1 MANAV
6 VGESGFER
14 GIYDLRNR
22 YDPYPMQRRFHSTT
36 CQYPF
41 MGGAAGPGKT
51 LAMIME
57 QMTACNEFNASDGP
71 QVHTLLL
78 RRTNPKLEATV
89 ITRFREAIDPSLYRK
104 FNLTKSEVTWWN
116 GATTLFGSMQYDHN
130 AWDYQGQW
138 LQIGYDELCEF
149 TFQQWMA
156 TSAWNRC
163 PVSPHTKK
171 YGAGNPIGIG
181 ALWCEDLWVNL
192 QPCHGMD
199 DDQKA
204 QYLAGI
210 YYENG
215 VKKHRDY
222 AYFPATYLDN
232 PVYANDPTFLKNLS
246 AYPAALRD
254 ALKLGKWGVA
264 AGYFRGIWDEAVHCY
279 GEGEVEL
286 LPYFKRW
293 ISGNWGYEHPA
304 SFYKHC
310 MDGNGVLYTYDEM
323 VVQHQSPEKLA
334 ESVANFAIDD
344 DGSMPR
350 FIGFPFSFDAQR
362 SMATSTMGAEP
373 NSIAARMTP
382 ILRKAGI
389 PEPYPSTRD
398 KVGRDTLMRERLEK
412 RIVIGEDG
420 EGHFVEV
427 PNWRISRRCKELIR
441 IMPIAKA
448 DEADP
453 EKIEPVNDGSDSP
466 LQGAGYGL
474 YGIWG
479 KPAKIPR
486 EVVRRELAATII
498 EPDSQP
504 TVEQFTELAMAMK
517 RFAADNKPKKRRS
530 RWSVR

>member
-1 MANAV
+1 
-6 VGESGFER
+6 
-14 GIYDLRNR
+14 
-22 YDPYPMQRRFHSTT
+22 
-36 CQYPF
+36 
-41 MGGAAGPGKT
+41 
-51 LAMIME
+51 
-57 QMTACNEFNASDGP
+57 
-71 QVHTLLL
+71 
-78 RRTNPKLEATV
+78 
-89 ITRFREAIDPSLYRK
+89 
-104 FNLTKSEVTWWN
+104 
-116 GATTLFGSMQYDHN
+116 
-130 AWDYQGQW
+130 
-138 LQIGYDELCEF
+138 
-149 TFQQWMA
+149 
-156 TSAWNRC
+156 
-163 PVSPHTKK
+163 
-171 YGAGNPIGIG
+171 
-181 ALWCEDLWVNL
+181 
-192 QPCHGMD
+192 
-199 DDQKA
+199 
-204 QYLAGI
+204 
-210 YYENG
+210 
-215 VKKHRDY
+215 
-222 AYFPATYLDN
+222 
-232 PVYANDPTFLKNLS
+232 
-246 AYPAALRD
+246 
-254 ALKLGKWGVA
+254 
-264 AGYFRGIWDEAVHCY
+264 
-279 GEGEVEL
+279 
-286 LPYFKRW
+286 
-293 ISGNWGYEHPA
+293 
-304 SFYKHC
+304 

-504 TVEQFTELAMAMK
+504 TAEQLTELAMAMK
-517 RFAADNKPKKRRS
+517 RFAADNKPNKRRS